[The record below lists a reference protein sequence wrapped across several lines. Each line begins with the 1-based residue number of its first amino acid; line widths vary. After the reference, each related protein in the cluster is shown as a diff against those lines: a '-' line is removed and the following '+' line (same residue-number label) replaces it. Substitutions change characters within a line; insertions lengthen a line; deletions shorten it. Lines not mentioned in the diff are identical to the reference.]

1 MPMPTLPA
9 VDAIDEEWKA
19 FAALRCEELIPHI
32 RQFILERFSYQPRY
46 VKQRVWRTFGTVS
59 ALSKQFDLYFRLFA
73 KPDAICPRECLV
85 IARIGFMQ
93 QRAGH
98 GRALV
103 ERLVELAPLFGYRHL
118 AIECANENAS
128 AFAERLGF
136 TPYEERRHWIASID
150 ALEKTLDES
159 TV

>member
-1 MPMPTLPA
+1 M
-9 VDAIDEEWKA
+9 
-19 FAALRCEELIPHI
+19 
-32 RQFILERFSYQPRY
+32 
-46 VKQRVWRTFGTVS
+46 
-59 ALSKQFDLYFRLFA
+59 
-73 KPDAICPRECLV
+73 
-85 IARIGFMQ
+85 IARIGFTQ